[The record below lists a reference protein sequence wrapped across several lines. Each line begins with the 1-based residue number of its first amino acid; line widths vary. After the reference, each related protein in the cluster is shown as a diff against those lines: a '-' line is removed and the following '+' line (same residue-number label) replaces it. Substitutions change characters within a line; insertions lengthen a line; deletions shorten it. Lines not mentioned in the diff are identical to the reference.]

1 MSSDMDTVEVRMEG
15 PDGDDEVTLPAGL
28 VGMLAEGDQSSAEVV
43 GDLAL
48 FGCAQRI
55 HATVHHREGE
65 ADEELTAI
73 EEATMALFESR
84 FGVTYGEATGHEH

>member
-1 MSSDMDTVEVRMEG
+1 MPTNTDSIQLHVEG

-28 VGMLAEGDQSSAEVV
+28 VEMLAEGDQNAAEVV

-55 HATVHHREGE
+55 HATVHHQEGE
-65 ADEELTAI
+65 VDPDLEAI
-73 EEATMALFESR
+73 EETTMDLFEER
-84 FGVTYGEATGHEH
+84 FGMSYGQATGHQH